1 MISHEIISGIGQ
13 NFTRKSNQKLYPT
26 IGLDEIRQLVDN
38 PQSTA
43 KKDARWA
50 LPSSFQSRK
59 HAEQQEN
66 GSYLYLWA
74 DLDKVYRPIQEVE
87 DVIKS
92 IIDADYEVYTT
103 RSATEENQ
111 KARVLIPLANA
122 LAPSEWC
129 QYQSILN
136 QLICEHGIT
145 PDACNKKFGQFF
157 YLPNRGEF
165 YAHYSRREDKYF
177 NPFSQWNHHID
188 TKLTESTE
196 LTEKTDVY
204 RGLQMN
210 TEITDVIVIDGIDY
224 SKLPRD
230 CSPEEE
236 GERNKKLFTFAR
248 YLKKEYPDADCS
260 SLRPVVLGWHNHFK
274 ESIGTKGFS
283 ETWTDFR
290 RGWKNIKVPYGEGI
304 ESIINDIDFDV
315 AIPDEFIKLGYTTP
329 REFKML
335 LICRQLQ
342 LINGEEPFYLSCR
355 KAGEF
360 ILYNH
365 VSTSLIFDSF
375 MADGILEKVE
385 KHTKTKAPRYQYL
398 WKDY

>member
-1 MISHEIISGIGQ
+1 MISHEIISGFGQ

-26 IGLDEIRQLVDN
+26 IDLDEIRQLVDN
-38 PQSTA
+38 PQSVA
-43 KKDARWA
+43 KENARWA

-59 HAEQQEN
+59 HGEQQEN
-66 GSYLYLWA
+66 GSYFYLWA

-103 RSATEENQ
+103 RSATEGNQ

-122 LAPSEWC
+122 LTPPEWC

-136 QLICEHGIT
+136 QLICERGIT

-157 YLPNRGEF
+157 YLPNRGEL

-177 NPFSQWNHHID
+177 NPTIQWNHHIH

-204 RGLQMN
+204 RGVQMN

-224 SKLPRD
+224 SKLPKD
-230 CSPEEE
+230 CSPAEE

-248 YLKKEYPDADCS
+248 YLKKEYTDADCLAS
-260 SLRPVVLGWHNHFK
+260 P
-274 ESIGTKGFS
+274 
-283 ETWTDFR
+283 
-290 RGWKNIKVPYGEGI
+290 
-304 ESIINDIDFDV
+304 
-315 AIPDEFIKLGYTTP
+315 
-329 REFKML
+329 
-335 LICRQLQ
+335 
-342 LINGEEPFYLSCR
+342 
-355 KAGEF
+355 
-360 ILYNH
+360 
-365 VSTSLIFDSF
+365 
-375 MADGILEKVE
+375 
-385 KHTKTKAPRYQYL
+385 
-398 WKDY
+398 